1 MTKLDPEYI
10 KYLQD
15 EIKHFDKE
23 LISILELPNVKS
35 LRDRIKKDKR
45 DAEAMLYLYARINW
59 TNDAIREVKNNIR
72 DCNDKAMVL
81 LGHRLQRVKR
91 KYKDSHRDTS
101 YDL

>member
-1 MTKLDPEYI
+1 MNLPPEFI

-45 DAEAMLYLYARINW
+45 DIEDMLGLYTRIEL
-59 TNDAIREVKNNIR
+59 TNQRIRVAKADMR
-72 DCNDKAMVL
+72 YCNDKAMAL

-91 KYKDSHRDTS
+91 KYNRDRDTS

>member
-1 MTKLDPEYI
+1 MNLPPEFI
-10 KYLQD
+10 EYLQD

-45 DAEAMLYLYARINW
+45 DTEVMLALYRDM
-59 TNDAIREVKNNIR
+59 TYCDAHIRLVKDEIR
-72 DCNDKAMVL
+72 TCNDKAMVL

-91 KYKDSHRDTS
+91 KYRDYHRDTS

>member
-1 MTKLDPEYI
+1 MNLPPEFI
-10 KYLQD
+10 KYLQA
-15 EIKHFDKE
+15 EITHFDKE

-45 DAEAMLYLYARINW
+45 DIEDMLNFSSRIEN
-59 TNDAIREVKNNIR
+59 TNALIRLVKDEIR
-72 DCNDKAMVL
+72 ACNDKAMAL

-91 KYKDSHRDTS
+91 KYERRDTS

>member
-1 MTKLDPEYI
+1 MKLDPEFI
-10 KYLQD
+10 KYLRD

-23 LISILELPNVKS
+23 LISIQELPKVQS

-45 DAEAMLYLYARINW
+45 DTKVMLALYKQM
-59 TNDAIREVKNNIR
+59 TDCDKHIRAVKDEIR
-72 DCNDKAMVL
+72 KCNDKAMAL

-91 KYKDSHRDTS
+91 KYRDYHRDAS

>member
-1 MTKLDPEYI
+1 MNLPPEFI

-15 EIKHFDKE
+15 EITHFDKE

-45 DAEAMLYLYARINW
+45 DTNEMLYLYKRINW
-59 TNDAIREVKNNIR
+59 VNEEIKNIKTDIR
-72 DCNDKAMVL
+72 DTQALAIKFTGKGLV
-81 LGHRLQRVKR
+81 RPRS
-91 KYKDSHRDTS
+91 KYKDYHRDTS

>member
-1 MTKLDPEYI
+1 MNLPPEFI

-15 EIKHFDKE
+15 EITHFDKE

-45 DAEAMLYLYARINW
+45 DTNEMLYLYKRINW
-59 TNDAIREVKNNIR
+59 VNEEIKNIKTDIR
-72 DCNDKAMVL
+72 DTQALAIKFTGKGLV
-81 LGHRLQRVKR
+81 RPRR
-91 KYKDSHRDTS
+91 KYKDYHRDTS

>member
-1 MTKLDPEYI
+1 MKLPPEFI

-23 LISILELPNVKS
+23 LISILELPSVES

-45 DAEAMLYLYARINW
+45 DTKEMLALYKRINADNEIIRQVKSEIRNVIAEARRL
-59 TNDAIREVKNNIR
+59 T
-72 DCNDKAMVL
+72 
-81 LGHRLQRVKR
+81 GFGLQRVKR
-91 KYKDSHRDTS
+91 KYVSSRDIS

>member
-23 LISILELPNVKS
+23 LASIKELPNVKS

-45 DAEAMLYLYARINW
+45 DMKVMLALYKQM
-59 TNDAIREVKNNIR
+59 TDCDTHIRAVKDEIR
-72 DCNDKAMVL
+72 ACNDKAMAL
-81 LGHRLQRVKR
+81 LGHRLSRVKR
-91 KYKDSHRDTS
+91 KYDRDRDTS

>member
-1 MTKLDPEYI
+1 MNLPPEFI

-45 DAEAMLYLYARINW
+45 DTQVMLDLYARIDW
-59 TNDAIREVKNNIR
+59 TNEIIRNVKVEIR
-72 DCNDKAMVL
+72 TCNDKAMAL

-91 KYKDSHRDTS
+91 KYDRGRDAS
-101 YDL
+101 YDF

>member
-1 MTKLDPEYI
+1 MNLPPEFI

-45 DAEAMLYLYARINW
+45 DTEVMLHLYKRIEL
-59 TNDAIREVKNNIR
+59 TNQRIRVAKADMR
-72 DCNDKAMVL
+72 YCNDKAMAL

-91 KYKDSHRDTS
+91 KYRDHHRDTS

>member
-35 LRDRIKKDKR
+35 LRDRIKKDRR
-45 DAEAMLYLYARINW
+45 DTKEMLALYGRIKTCNFHIKAVKAE
-59 TNDAIREVKNNIR
+59 IRK
-72 DCNDKAMVL
+72 CNDKAMAL

-91 KYKDSHRDTS
+91 KYVDYHRDTS
-101 YDL
+101 YDF

>member
-1 MTKLDPEYI
+1 MNLPPEYI

-45 DAEAMLYLYARINW
+45 DTKEMLALYAQMIACN
-59 TNDAIREVKNNIR
+59 IHVKAVKAEMR
-72 DCNDKAMVL
+72 KCNEETERL

-91 KYKDSHRDTS
+91 KYNSIRDTS

>member
-1 MTKLDPEYI
+1 MNLPPEFI

-23 LISILELPNVKS
+23 LISILELPDIDRLKA
-35 LRDRIKKDKR
+35 RIKADKR
-45 DAEAMLYLYARINW
+45 NTEAMLALYAKINA
-59 TNDAIREVKNNIR
+59 TNKAIRAVKDEIR
-72 DCNDKAMVL
+72 KCNDKAMAL

-91 KYKDSHRDTS
+91 KYKDYHRDTS

>member
-1 MTKLDPEYI
+1 MKLDPEYI

-23 LISILELPNVKS
+23 LISILELPNVQS
-35 LRDRIKKDKR
+35 LRDRIKKDRR
-45 DAEAMLYLYARINW
+45 DTQDMLDLYARIDW
-59 TNDAIREVKNNIR
+59 TNEIIRNVKDDIR
-72 DCNDKAMVL
+72 KCNDKAMAL

>member
-1 MTKLDPEYI
+1 MNLPSEFI
-10 KYLQD
+10 KYLRD

-45 DAEAMLYLYARINW
+45 DTKVMLALYGQMIACNIH
-59 TNDAIREVKNNIR
+59 IRTVKAKIR
-72 DCNDKAMVL
+72 ACNDKAMAL

>member
-1 MTKLDPEYI
+1 MNLPPEFI
-10 KYLQD
+10 KYLQA
-15 EIKHFDKE
+15 EITHFDKE

-45 DAEAMLYLYARINW
+45 DIEAMIDLYAHIEN
-59 TNDAIREVKNNIR
+59 TNALIKLVKAEIRE
-72 DCNDKAMVL
+72 CNDKAMAL

-91 KYKDSHRDTS
+91 KYDRNRDTS

>member
-1 MTKLDPEYI
+1 MNLPPEFI
-10 KYLQD
+10 KYLQA
-15 EIKHFDKE
+15 EITHFDKE

-45 DAEAMLYLYARINW
+45 DTKVMLALYYRIEKVNRLIKLVKAEMR
-59 TNDAIREVKNNIR
+59 K
-72 DCNDKAMVL
+72 CNDKAMAL

-91 KYKDSHRDTS
+91 KYRDYHRDTS

>member
-1 MTKLDPEYI
+1 MINLPPEFI

-15 EIKHFDKE
+15 EVKHFDKE
-23 LISILELPNVKS
+23 LISILELPNVQS

-45 DAEAMLYLYARINW
+45 DTQGMLDLYARIDWVNE
-59 TNDAIREVKNNIR
+59 TIRNVKDEIR
-72 DCNDKAMVL
+72 TCNDKAMAL

-91 KYKDSHRDTS
+91 KYRDHHRDTS

>member
-1 MTKLDPEYI
+1 MNLPPEFI

-15 EIKHFDKE
+15 EIKHLDKE
-23 LISILELPNVKS
+23 LISIQELPKVQS

-45 DAEAMLYLYARINW
+45 DTKVMLALYKQMTDCDTHIRSVKAE
-59 TNDAIREVKNNIR
+59 IRK
-72 DCNDKAMVL
+72 CNDKAMAL

-91 KYKDSHRDTS
+91 KYTDYHRDAS